1 MPSYLI
7 DAVTEILERATHL
20 INVGCGGFG
29 WGLALWC
36 GPVHGLSPDG
46 AGWPVGL
53 HRSISTAEVLR
64 GPICIYYI
72 QVIQL
77 VVYSQLIIIEN
88 IGLFFPSV

>member
-1 MPSYLI
+1 M
-7 DAVTEILERATHL
+7 THL

-29 WGLALWC
+29 WRLALWC
-36 GPVHGLSPDG
+36 RPVHGLSPDG

-53 HRSISTAEVLR
+53 HRSISTVEVLR

-77 VVYSQLIIIEN
+77 VVYSHIITKFCASQLIIIEN
-88 IGLFFPSV
+88 IGLFSPSV